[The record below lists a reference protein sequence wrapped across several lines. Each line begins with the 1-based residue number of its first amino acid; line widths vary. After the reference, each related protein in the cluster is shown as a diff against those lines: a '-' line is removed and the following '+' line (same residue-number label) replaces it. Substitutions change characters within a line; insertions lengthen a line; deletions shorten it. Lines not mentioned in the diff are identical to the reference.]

1 MDKIKYRLRRIAI
14 MAGMSVV
21 LFIIS
26 VGAYFFLKMAW
37 AYFFIDAYNAY
48 KAGHTWGPEFL
59 EPMFKGC
66 FFLFWAFVISTY
78 VSCLRASH
86 YAEVYKQRRAWEETQ
101 KPFRWKIKN
110 SVLDKCED
118 SPRTKPN
125 IKK

>member
-1 MDKIKYRLRRIAI
+1 MDNIKFRLRR
-14 MAGMSVV
+14 MAVLVGMSIV

-26 VGAYFFLKMAW
+26 VGVYFFLKTAW
-37 AYFFIDAYNAY
+37 SYFFIDAYNAY

-86 YAEVYKQRRAWEETQ
+86 YAEVYKQSSAELGKKHKSHSGGKLRTQ
-101 KPFRWKIKN
+101 CLTSVKILQEK
-110 SVLDKCED
+110 S
-118 SPRTKPN
+118 
-125 IKK
+125 